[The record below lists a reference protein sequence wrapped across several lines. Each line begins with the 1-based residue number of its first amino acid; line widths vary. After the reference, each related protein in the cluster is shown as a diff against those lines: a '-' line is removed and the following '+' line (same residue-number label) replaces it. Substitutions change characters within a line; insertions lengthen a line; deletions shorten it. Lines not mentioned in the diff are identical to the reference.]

1 MSRIHI
7 RNIYCLLTSY
17 DEPYQ
22 RGVDVR
28 INGNTIEKIGTDL
41 PVEEGYDVVDGR
53 GCVVTPGFVNTH
65 HHFYQTLTRNVPE
78 VQDAKLFDWLVHLY
92 EIWKKLDED
101 AIYHSSLLAMA

>member
-22 RGVDVR
+22 WGVDVR

-65 HHFYQTLTRNVPE
+65 HHF
-78 VQDAKLFDWLVHLY
+78 
-92 EIWKKLDED
+92 
-101 AIYHSSLLAMA
+101 